1 MAPLVFFVGAASSGF
16 GKGIALEALKQGHK
30 VIATARNSSKISDLK
45 DKGAVTFDLDVT
57 HPLEELKPIVDKAQQ
72 VYGRIDIL
80 INPAGYILEGAIEE
94 ATHQETYDQF
104 NVNVFGVIN
113 LTRAVLPHLRAQKS
127 GTIAHFGS
135 LGSWRGS
142 PAAGIYCATKWAI
155 TGFTESLREEV
166 SPFNIHVISIE
177 PGYFR
182 SGFLNP
188 GARFSTQKRI
198 EDYDD
203 TAVGDVRRALEKTD
217 NNQPGDVEKGCK
229 VIVDVLAG
237 AGKKVPVRLVLGSDA
252 QAVIRGKCEETL
264 RLLDEQK
271 ELSFSTDYPKGE

>member
-1 MAPLVFFVGAASSGF
+1 MAPFVFFVGAASSGF

-57 HPLEELKPIVDKAQQ
+57 QPIDELKQIVDEAYK
-72 VYGRIDIL
+72 VYGRIDIV

-94 ATHQETYDQF
+94 ATPQETYDQF

-113 LTRAVLPHLRAQKS
+113 LTRALLPHLRAQNS

-142 PAAGIYCATKWAI
+142 PAAGIYCATKWAL
-155 TGFTESLREEV
+155 TGFTESLRDELA
-166 SPFNIHVISIE
+166 PFNIAVISIE

-188 GARFSTQKRI
+188 GARFSTQARL
-198 EDYDD
+198 EAYEESV
-203 TAVGDVRRALEKTD
+203 VGDVRRALGRTD
-217 NNQPGDVEKGCK
+217 NNQPGDVERGCR
-229 VIVDVLAG
+229 VIVEELTS
-237 AGKKVPVRLVLGSDA
+237 GKEVPVRLVLGSDA

-264 RLLDEQK
+264 ALLESQR
-271 ELSFSTDYPKGE
+271 ELSCSTDYPKGE